1 MKKYFL
7 QNNGQKDG
15 PFSLEEL
22 KALKIS
28 PNTLIWYEGIK
39 DWEKISNDKELHEKL
54 FPQTIEVNENESSI
68 AIAFSQ
74 FKFVLNSGYSW
85 TIGAVVLLGLLGW
98 VFTIGQLVMP
108 VTRAI
113 LIAIFDDNRVV
124 QNPVWSIDR
133 IIKYGNTFSFI
144 ISIALCLYIKY
155 KIQIV
160 QRTKRIELSEN
171 PSFKEWRLSYDSA
184 PFFLIGIF
192 VPLIYELVIFFLRI
206 FT

>member
-144 ISIALCLYIKY
+144 ISIALC
-155 KIQIV
+155 
-160 QRTKRIELSEN
+160 
-171 PSFKEWRLSYDSA
+171 
-184 PFFLIGIF
+184 
-192 VPLIYELVIFFLRI
+192 
-206 FT
+206 